1 MSKITYATS
10 EDLLTSGGGGSFP
23 EEYKNK
29 IDGMMIKSYSV
40 LEADWSTDTYNGS
53 QVYSYTLNHGLGTS
67 NLTISYLDS
76 DTRMNMGVAS
86 YQVIDSNSVKL
97 YVLEKLN
104 AKFIITASK

>member
-1 MSKITYATS
+1 MSKITFATNA
-10 EDLLTSGGGGSFP
+10 DIQNLSGGAGMS
-23 EEYKNK
+23 EEDKNK
-29 IDGMMIKSYSV
+29 LDGMMIKSYSV
-40 LEADWSTDTYNGS
+40 SEAVWSTDTYNGS

>member
-1 MSKITYATS
+1 MSKITFATN
-10 EDLLTSGGGGSFP
+10 EDISNLSGGAGMS
-23 EEYKNK
+23 EEDKNK
-29 IDGMMIKSYSV
+29 LDGMMIKSYSV
-40 LEADWSTDTYNGS
+40 SEADWSTDTYNGS

>member
-1 MSKITYATS
+1 MSKITFATNA
-10 EDLLTSGGGGSFP
+10 DIQNLSGGAGMS
-23 EEYKNK
+23 EEDKNK
-29 IDGMMIKSYSV
+29 LDGMMIKSYSV

>member
-1 MSKITYATS
+1 MSKITFATS

-76 DTRMNMGVAS
+76 DTGMNIGQAS
-86 YQVIDSNSVKL
+86 YKVENSNEVKL